1 MKLIAK
7 DNVFSLH
14 PLPDG
19 FLYSYLIEK
28 EGEQITVGYKMITF
42 SSGKIS
48 NVTKNVYMLTKFG
61 SAYKSFIGKIKN
73 YLTCFAIPLENGD
86 CFVIELDGA
95 ATLFDAVGEVVWSGK
110 LLYKKAAPGGV
121 AINGDAIWISFTE
134 GNVLIRYDL
143 KTLRQELRI
152 GGENSPFVKPTGLFP
167 AGSKIFICSAQDNC
181 IWKMDCTNYTTEVYY
196 TFEEPVKDYQFISKY
211 EIVVLNSGIYLL

>member
-28 EGEQITVGYKMITF
+28 EDAQITVGYKMVSF

-61 SAYKSFIGKIKN
+61 SAYKSFIEKIKN

-86 CFVIELDGA
+86 CFVIELDGC
-95 ATLFDAVGEVVWSGK
+95 ATLFGAEGEEVWSDR
-110 LLYKKAAPGGV
+110 LRYKKTAPGGV
-121 AINGDAIWISFTE
+121 AVNGNTIWISFTE
-134 GNVLIRYDL
+134 SNVLIPEIG
-143 KTLRQELRI
+143 KTIEIDRRSI
-152 GGENSPFVKPTGLFP
+152 KTGQSVP
-167 AGSKIFICSAQDNC
+167 SVQGS
-181 IWKMDCTNYTTEVYY
+181 
-196 TFEEPVKDYQFISKY
+196 
-211 EIVVLNSGIYLL
+211 